1 MFDWIKEP
9 TLLAALIATLGIIVV
24 LVRFLFYIYKKTE
37 ETKQQVNKTMLD
49 LANGQTE
56 LVAKHSKQLLEVVE
70 KVNNTIK
77 SMDSTI
83 QSSNDINKSVK
94 EATDQNI
101 QATRELKDFLTN
113 TVVRVLQQ
121 P

>member
-9 TLLAALIATLGIIVV
+9 TLLAALLASLTILVA

-37 ETKQQVNKTMLD
+37 ETKQSVNKAMLD
-49 LANGQTE
+49 LANEQTD
-56 LVAKHSKQLLEVVE
+56 LVIQHSKQLLEVVE
-70 KVNNTIK
+70 KVNITIK
-77 SMDSTI
+77 SMDATI
-83 QSSNDINKSVK
+83 QSSIAMNKSVK
-94 EATDQNI
+94 ESTDQNI

>member
-1 MFDWIKEP
+1 MFDWLKEP
-9 TLLAALIATLGIIVV
+9 TLLVVLAGSFAIIVA
-24 LVRFLFYIYKKTE
+24 LVRFLFYLYKKTE
-37 ETKQQVNKTMLD
+37 ETKNSVNETMLK

-56 LVAKHSKQLLEVVE
+56 LVLNHNKQLLELTE

-77 SMDSTI
+77 SMDLTI

-94 EATDQNI
+94 EATDQNV